1 MNFTRAKS
9 YLIVF
14 FILVNLFLA
23 YNLYKISNSGEITK
37 ETVNNTV
44 SILKNKG
51 IKFDPSVIKEK
62 NTVMFNLNL
71 SNPLSDIEKFSEN
84 LKGEVSIGED
94 GFVYYPDFDFEVK
107 TKLISSKTSDKI
119 VSSLK
124 DMGLSVKYLDWIGTI
139 QMGNNNYRA
148 SYIQSYDRHSIYN
161 TYIQV
166 FFNDKKITKV
176 MGIYYDLNSFTPTEK
191 ELKSPYEILIK
202 FSSDT
207 DLKNI
212 SIKSIENGYFTQ
224 DFNKEYKELSA
235 LPCYKITINNSEMYY
250 YDAING
256 NLLKTEIF

>member
-1 MNFTRAKS
+1 MNFTRAKT
-9 YLIVF
+9 YLIIF
-14 FILVNLFLA
+14 FILINLFLA

-37 ETVNNTV
+37 ETINNTV
-44 SILKNKG
+44 TILENKG
-51 IKFDPSVIKEK
+51 IKFDPSIIKEK
-62 NTVMFNLNL
+62 NADMFNLNL
-71 SNPLSDIEKFSEN
+71 SNPLSDIENFSKN
-84 LKGEVSIGED
+84 LDGDISIGEE

-119 VSSLK
+119 IDSLK

-139 QMGNNNYRA
+139 QMENNTYRA
-148 SYIQSYDRHSIYN
+148 SYIQSYAQHSIYN

-176 MGIYYDLNSFTPTEK
+176 TGIYYDLNSFTPTEK

-212 SIKSIENGYFTQ
+212 SIKSIENGYFTE
-224 DFNKEYKELSA
+224 DFKKEYKDLSA
-235 LPCYKITINNSEMYY
+235 LPCYRITVSNSERYY